1 MKTLEGKTLMR
12 LQQHA
17 AGEKPGTKEGEV
29 DTFIN
34 NGRRNKTSRSSGAY
48 TLYNIQIHSQARSG
62 YCSRDMKGLISL
74 PLLSFS
80 TFFLKKSA
88 GRFK

>member
-1 MKTLEGKTLMR
+1 MR
-12 LQQHA
+12 LQKHA

-48 TLYNIQIHSQARSG
+48 TIYKYIVKL
-62 YCSRDMKGLISL
+62 GLVIVQEI
-74 PLLSFS
+74 
-80 TFFLKKSA
+80 
-88 GRFK
+88 

>member
-1 MKTLEGKTLMR
+1 MMDFPAFRTKKEEGEKYEEGKTLMR
-12 LQQHA
+12 LQLQA

-48 TLYNIQIHSQARSG
+48 TIYKYIVKL
-62 YCSRDMKGLISL
+62 GLVIVQEI
-74 PLLSFS
+74 
-80 TFFLKKSA
+80 
-88 GRFK
+88 

>member
-1 MKTLEGKTLMR
+1 MR

-48 TLYNIQIHSQARSG
+48 TIYKYIVKL
-62 YCSRDMKGLISL
+62 GLVIVQEI
-74 PLLSFS
+74 
-80 TFFLKKSA
+80 
-88 GRFK
+88 

>member
-12 LQQHA
+12 QQQHA

-48 TLYNIQIHSQARSG
+48 TIYKYIVKL
-62 YCSRDMKGLISL
+62 GLVIVQEI
-74 PLLSFS
+74 
-80 TFFLKKSA
+80 
-88 GRFK
+88 